1 MIAYVGCRTTRERGA
16 TGEGLGVYQ
25 VDDTG
30 AWTRIQL
37 VEGLANPSFLA
48 FGPDRR
54 TLYTVHGDFS
64 EVSAFRID
72 PADGTLTPLNQQS
85 TQGRNPVHLVFDRT
99 GRFLVIANYATGTV
113 ASLPVAAD
121 GSLEPVCDL
130 LTLPGTP
137 GPHKT
142 GQTASHPHQVLPD
155 PQHAY
160 LLVPDKGLDRFFT
173 LDCDGGTGKLRIAAE
188 VVSRPGAGPRHGVFH
203 PTASIYY
210 GANELDSSV
219 TTYRY
224 DPASGALQPL
234 AVLPTLPETFFGES
248 TVAGIAVAPDGRHV
262 FVSNRGDDSVLACA
276 VDPERHTLRPVGW
289 TKALGTTPRFI
300 TLDPAGR
307 TLFVANETSNNIVS
321 FSIDQ
326 ATGHLSHTGLHVA
339 TGSPVCILF
348 SEAP

>member
-1 MIAYVGCRTTRERGA
+1 M
-16 TGEGLGVYQ
+16 
-25 VDDTG
+25 
-30 AWTRIQL
+30 
-37 VEGLANPSFLA
+37 
-48 FGPDRR
+48 
-54 TLYTVHGDFS
+54 HGDHA

-72 PADGTLTPLNQQS
+72 PADGTLTPLSQQS
-85 TQGRNPVHLVFDRT
+85 TQGRNPVHLAFDRT

-121 GSLEPVCDL
+121 GRLEPVCDL
-130 LTLPGTP
+130 LALPGAP
-137 GPHKT
+137 GPHKI
-142 GQTASHPHQVLPD
+142 GQASAHPHQVLPD
-155 PQHAY
+155 PHHTH
-160 LLVPDKGLDRFFT
+160 LLVPDKGLDRVFT
-173 LDCDGGTGKLRIAAE
+173 LQCDDASGKLSIVAE
-188 VVSRPGAGPRHGVFH
+188 VATRPGAGPRHGAFH

-210 GANELDSSV
+210 GANELDSSI

-224 DPASGALQPL
+224 DPASGVLQPL
-234 AVLPTLPETFFGES
+234 AVIPTLPEDFFGES
-248 TVAGIAVAPDGRHV
+248 TVAGIAVTPDGRHV
-262 FVSNRGDDSVLACA
+262 FVSNRGDDSVLACT
-276 VDPERHTLRPVGW
+276 VEPERFTLRPVGW

-307 TLFVANETSNNIVS
+307 TLFVANEASNSIVS